1 MDEKIASF
9 KSKWALF
16 LEEGE
21 SATNDLRPMIGLDA
35 GDLKPYSLFGNYE
48 V

>member
-1 MDEKIASF
+1 MDDKIASF

-21 SATNDLRPMIGLDA
+21 SAADDFRPMIGLDA
-35 GDLKPYSLFGNYE
+35 CDPKPYSLYGNYE